1 MLTHTLQVAASGTKE
16 NMPSRVAV
24 PTMDTRRIPPPSAAL
39 TSKNVAS
46 SSTRPLSV
54 ADAAN
59 ASTGAST
66 NEHGSNKQC
75 ADGSADI
82 IIAKKMK
89 DLSLSSNSAVVP
101 STPSLVV
108 NGSSSSV
115 ESSHGKNE
123 NGTALSD
130 DVSHKA
136 DSSSE
141 MGGTKAPSL
150 DGKSITSGT
159 TFALDEKESLRPD
172 DSASV
177 KAAAEDD
184 EAFSVRGSQMA
195 NSRIGSE
202 VARVHRLR
210 IGDMPERRIIQ
221 ILPELQDQGIATP
234 QSGSSGPAPSV
245 ENPQILATVAGT
257 PDAFST
263 MYAQNPDEKLLE
275 AMASPKDRL
284 FLLRLEQDVVN
295 FVQSST

>member
-1 MLTHTLQVAASGTKE
+1 MEH
-16 NMPSRVAV
+16 RH
-24 PTMDTRRIPPPSAAL
+24 IPPPSVTSAPKNIATASVKQVGPVAAAK
-39 TSKNVAS
+39 TSTQPS
-46 SSTRPLSV
+46 
-54 ADAAN
+54 AN
-59 ASTGAST
+59 QQ
-66 NEHGSNKQC
+66 GSDKQ
-75 ADGSADI
+75 ALQEPSNTKI
-82 IIAKKMK
+82 VQSMM
-89 DLSLSSNSAVVP
+89 DLSLSSSTTNVL

-115 ESSHGKNE
+115 GDLHSKND
-123 NGTALSD
+123 NGTVVSD
-130 DVSHKA
+130 DISQRA

-141 MGGTKAPSL
+141 LGTKAPSL

-177 KAAAEDD
+177 KAAADDD
-184 EAFSVRGSQMA
+184 EAFSVRGSQMTT
-195 NSRIGSE
+195 SRIGSE

-234 QSGSSGPAPSV
+234 QSGSSGPPPPAD
-245 ENPQILATVAGT
+245 NPQILATVGGT

-284 FLLRLEQDVVN
+284 FLLRLEQDVIN
-295 FVQSST
+295 FVQSSKSVSTG